1 MKKWFNYKGTI
12 SGKTYFFRSLIIGLP
27 LTIVYVI
34 LEEVNYY
41 AGSLFGLFIYL
52 ILYSFRY
59 KRMSAVF
66 KDRIDLGK
74 KLFYISISLD
84 LFLEVYYLFNINL
97 GQSEDIA
104 IIDLITIPS
113 IIFIFFSVKKYINN
127 IEINLI
133 IFHLIN

>member
-1 MKKWFNYKGTI
+1 MKRWFNYKGTI
-12 SGKTYFFRSLIIGLP
+12 SGKTYFLRSLIIGLP
-27 LTIVYVI
+27 LTAVYVL

-104 IIDLITIPS
+104 IIDLLTIPT
-113 IIFIFFSVKKYINN
+113 FIFVFFILFKNSG
-127 IEINLI
+127 IEKHNG
-133 IFHLIN
+133 

>member
-1 MKKWFNYKGTI
+1 MKNWFNYKDTI
-12 SGKTYFFRSLIIGLP
+12 SGKTYLYRSLIVGIP
-27 LTIVYVI
+27 LSIIYFL

-59 KRMSAVF
+59 KRMNAVF

-104 IIDLITIPS
+104 IIDLITIPT
-113 IIFIFFSVKKYINN
+113 FIFVFFILFKNSG
-127 IEINLI
+127 IEKHNG
-133 IFHLIN
+133 

>member
-41 AGSLFGLFIYL
+41 AGSLFGIFMYI
-52 ILYSFRY
+52 IFFSFRY

-66 KDRIDLGK
+66 KYNIDLGK
-74 KLFYISISLD
+74 KLFYITVSLD
-84 LFLEVYYLFNINL
+84 LFLELYYLFNKEL
-97 GQSEDIA
+97 AQSEDFA
-104 IIDLITIPS
+104 FIDLITLPS
-113 IIFIFFSVKKYINN
+113 VVFILFILFKDSG
-127 IEINLI
+127 IEKHNG
-133 IFHLIN
+133 